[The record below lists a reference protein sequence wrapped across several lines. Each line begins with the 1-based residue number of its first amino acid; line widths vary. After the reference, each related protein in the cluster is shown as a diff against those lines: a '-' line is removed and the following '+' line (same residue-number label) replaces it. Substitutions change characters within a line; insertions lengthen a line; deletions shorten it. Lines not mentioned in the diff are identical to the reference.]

1 MIVITVLLC
10 FSNSWGVEVFVP
22 DRESI
27 SKQFDSLNS
36 LRKKKSVYEDEGK
49 TKAKQQEV
57 NHWEKEALEKL
68 KEAPERCICSDLGIQ
83 RLYGKATRA
92 AVLNC
97 KCGEAQCVVNL
108 EGGISCLKQGLFK

>member
-1 MIVITVLLC
+1 M
-10 FSNSWGVEVFVP
+10 EKKR
-22 DRESI
+22 REEEERRI
-27 SKQFDSLNS
+27 KEEQD
-36 LRKKKSVYEDEGK
+36 KKEAAEKEAAKKAADE
-49 TKAKQQEV
+49 KAAEEKAAKKAREKA
-57 NHWEKEALEKL
+57 EKEALEKL